1 MEVGRNRWRTSEDV
15 RHEAGQGALIGP
27 NAILQLLPPLDR
39 AFGPART
46 AQMLAEAGVKAMPDG
61 TRMIPETDAARLHQ
75 LLRRDAPEIAACLSA
90 EAGRGTADYI
100 LAHRIPK
107 PVQTLLKLLPAPL
120 AARAL
125 SGAIAKHA
133 WTFAGSGT
141 FRVVSSWCFEIGQ
154 NPIVRGETSATP
166 LCHWHAAV
174 FERLYR
180 VLVHPAATC
189 VETACCASS
198 AAGIC
203 RFDITSG

>member
-1 MEVGRNRWRTSEDV
+1 M
-15 RHEAGQGALIGP
+15 IGP
-27 NAILQLLPPLDR
+27 NAILQLLAPLDR

-46 AQMLAEAGVKAMPDG
+46 AQLLAEAGLRDVPDG
-61 TRMIPETDAARLHQ
+61 TRMIPETDAAQLHQ
-75 LLRRDAPEIAACLSA
+75 LLRRKAPDLAAELAA

-107 PVQTLLKLLPAPL
+107 PVQTLLKLLPARL
-120 AARAL
+120 AARVL
-125 SGAIAKHA
+125 SAAIAKHA

-141 FRVVSSWCFEIGQ
+141 FRVVSPWCFEIAQ

-189 VETACCASS
+189 RETACCASS
-198 AAGIC
+198 AAGLC